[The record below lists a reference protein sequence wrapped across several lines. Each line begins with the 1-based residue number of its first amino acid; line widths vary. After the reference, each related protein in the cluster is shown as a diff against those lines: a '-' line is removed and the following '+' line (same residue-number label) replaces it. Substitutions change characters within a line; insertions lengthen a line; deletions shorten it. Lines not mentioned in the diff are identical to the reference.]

1 MGVDVCYPNHAEADG
16 DDMDTLFHL
25 LIQAAAGFVI
35 TAPGTDD
42 IMLGYQSISYHDVA
56 TARAV
61 TDRKHTPEFEQ
72 WLASREI
79 ISGSEHLLD
88 ARGFAADDL
97 ASLAGS
103 SGAALRTSGASA
115 VSFTPARVGRGRAGG
130 AVPTSHRLAVTTTA
144 HSSARD
150 AVHSEVDLEALHQ
163 SIGGLSEV
171 RTQAADRAEYL
182 RRPDLGRRLADD
194 INASGRAS
202 AGSDAGDNA
211 ASTVDWQA
219 HAGEIG
225 IVTADGLSPQAV
237 NEHAVPLVDELQKV
251 FAEEMP
257 GKSQLHFQYSPTARH

>member
-1 MGVDVCYPNHAEADG
+1 MA
-16 DDMDTLFHL
+16 
-25 LIQAAAGFVI
+25 
-35 TAPGTDD
+35 
-42 IMLGYQSISYHDVA
+42 
-56 TARAV
+56 
-61 TDRKHTPEFEQ
+61 DRKHTPEFEQ

-88 ARGFAADDL
+88 ARNFAADDL

-130 AVPTSHRLAVTTTA
+130 AVPTSHRLAVTTA
-144 HSSARD
+144 HSSASD

-163 SIGGLSEV
+163 SIGEPCEV

-194 INASGRAS
+194 INASDRAS
-202 AGSDAGDNA
+202 GGSDAGDNA